1 MEPWQES
8 RDAIVRAAITAMAE
22 AGGGLDVLAMQA
34 ALEAAFK
41 EAARQRLEEAGAD
54 SAWFVMS
61 RHRSRME
68 AP

>member
-1 MEPWQES
+1 MEPWQEG
-8 RDAIVRAAITAMAE
+8 RDAIVRAAMTAMAQ
-22 AGGGLDVLAMQA
+22 AGGGLDFLGMQA

-41 EAARQRLEEAGAD
+41 EAARQRLQEAGSD
-54 SAWFVMS
+54 VAWFVMS

>member
-1 MEPWQES
+1 MEPWQEG
-8 RDAIVRAAITAMAE
+8 RDAIVRAAITAMAQ
-22 AGGGLDVLAMQA
+22 AGGGLDFLAMQA

-41 EAARQRLEEAGAD
+41 EAARQQLQESGSD
-54 SAWFVMS
+54 SAWFVLA

>member
-1 MEPWQES
+1 MEPWQET

-22 AGGGLDVLAMQA
+22 AGGGLDFLAMQA

-41 EAARQRLEEAGAD
+41 EAARQRQEEAGSD
-54 SAWFVMS
+54 VAWFVIS
-61 RHRSRME
+61 RHASRME